1 MKTFKTKTLLLFL
14 ILTVSIL
21 ASACQPSSE
30 AESTLHYG
38 LTLAPSGIDPHLN
51 ASAELGIPLN
61 SVYDTL
67 VFLDPESREFV
78 SGLAERWQ
86 LSSDGLR
93 YTFYLRKDVRF
104 HDGTPFNAQAVQE
117 NLDYILDPDNHSQKA
132 ATMLGPLN
140 QTEILD
146 EHTIAFVLDEPFAP
160 LLDSLSQVYLGMA
173 SPTALNQWG
182 ASEYQFHQVG
192 TGPYRFIEY
201 IPNDHITLERNP
213 DYAWGPSIYDN
224 TKASVERI
232 IFYFYEDAASR
243 ALALERREVD
253 ILGEVPP
260 QEADRLASSVDFSL
274 SPVAIPG
281 QPLQFF
287 FNTAASPTDDLRV
300 RQALLLAVDKKS
312 IVLTVFGSHSP
323 ISNGPLS
330 QVGFEWI
337 SELPPS
343 SHNPE
348 GARKLLE
355 EAGWILESSEPYRI
369 RDGEPLVIKL
379 IAPPWGSNSEVA
391 QLLKAGW
398 ENIGID
404 VELTIAPGFGM
415 LKKVQTSGDY
425 HAIGINFFG
434 TDPDLLRS
442 FYASDGFY
450 NWTGFS
456 DPEIDRMLN
465 EAARSSLAPDHRKE
479 LYNQIVQAITNN
491 ALVLPIRDYVNLVVF
506 HQRIEGLKFSA
517 QGWFPTLIDIQ
528 LSSP

>member
-1 MKTFKTKTLLLFL
+1 MKSYKNKTLLLFFV
-14 ILTVSIL
+14 ITVSSL
-21 ASACQPSSE
+21 TSACQPSSDTP
-30 AESTLHYG
+30 STLNYG

-51 ASAELGIPLN
+51 ASAELGIPLS

-67 VFLDPESREFV
+67 VFLDPENSEFV
-78 SGLAERWQ
+78 PGLAERWEI
-86 LSSDGLR
+86 SSDGLQ

-104 HDGTPFNAQAVQE
+104 HDGTPFNAQAVQD
-117 NLDYILDPDNHSQKA
+117 NLDYILNPDNHSQKA
-132 ATMLGPLN
+132 ATMLGPLKH
-140 QTEILD
+140 TDILD
-146 EHTIAFVLDEPFAP
+146 EHTIAFVLDEPFAS

-182 ASEYQFHQVG
+182 PSEYQFHQVG

-260 QEADRLASSVDFSL
+260 HEADRLASSVDFLL

-287 FNTAASPTDDLRV
+287 FNTTTSPTDDLRV
-300 RQALLLAVDKKS
+300 RQALLLAIDKNS

-323 ISNGPLS
+323 ISSSPLS
-330 QVGFEWI
+330 QAGFEKI

-343 SHNPE
+343 APDPE

-355 EAGWILESSEPYRI
+355 EAGWVLKSQEPYRK

-404 VELTIAPGFGM
+404 VELTITPGFGT
-415 LKKVQTSGDY
+415 LKEVQSSGDY

-450 NWTGFS
+450 NWSGFS

-465 EAARSSLAPDHRKE
+465 EAARASLVPDLRVE
-479 LYNQIVQAITNN
+479 LYNQVVRAITDN
-491 ALVLPIRDYVNLVVF
+491 ALVLPIRDYVNLVVA

-517 QGWFPTLIDIQ
+517 QGWFPNLIDIQ

>member
-1 MKTFKTKTLLLFL
+1 MKSHKNETILLFL
-14 ILTVSIL
+14 MLTISTL
-21 ASACQPSSE
+21 ASACQPPSDTKP
-30 AESTLHYG
+30 TLNYG

-67 VFLDPESREFV
+67 VFLDPESSEFIP
-78 SGLAERWQ
+78 GLAERWEI
-86 LSSDGLR
+86 SSDGLR
-93 YTFYLRKDVRF
+93 YTFYLRKDVNF
-104 HDGTPFNAQAVQE
+104 HDGTPFNSQAVQD
-117 NLDYILDPDNHSQKA
+117 NLDYIFNPDNHSQKA
-132 ATMLGPLN
+132 ATMLGPFI

-146 EHTIAFVLDEPFAP
+146 EHTIAFLLNEPFAP
-160 LLDSLSQVYLGMA
+160 LLDSLSQVYLGIA
-173 SPTALNQWG
+173 SPAALNQWG

-243 ALALERREVD
+243 SLALERREVD
-253 ILGEVPP
+253 ILGEIPP
-260 QEADRLASSVDFSL
+260 HEADRLASSVDFSL

-287 FNTAASPTDDLRV
+287 FNTAVSPTDDLRV
-300 RQALLLAVDKKS
+300 RQALLLAVDKKL

-323 ISNGPLS
+323 ISNSPLS
-330 QVGFEWI
+330 QAGFEWI
-337 SELPPS
+337 SEPPPS
-343 SHNPE
+343 AHNPDA
-348 GARKLLE
+348 ARTLLE
-355 EAGWILESSEPYRI
+355 KAGWILESSESYRK

-379 IAPPWGSNSEVA
+379 IAPSWGSNSEVA

-404 VELTIAPGFGM
+404 VDLTIAPGFGT
-415 LKKVQTSGDY
+415 LKEVQSSGDY

-456 DPEIDRMLN
+456 DPEIDRMLS
-465 EAARSSLAPDHRKE
+465 EAARASLAPDHREE
-479 LYNQIVQAITNN
+479 LYNQIVRAIADN

-506 HQRIEGLKFSA
+506 HQGIEGLKFSA
-517 QGWFPTLIDIQ
+517 QGWFPNLIDIQ